1 MLLLCTTH
9 MFLNYYYERKSK
21 PEIGTQVEKNW

>member
-1 MLLLCTTH
+1 MLLQCTTH
-9 MFLNYYYERKSK
+9 MFLNYYYERKNK